1 MAMFNQTS
9 KGFLVPEWFKEQE
22 VIPSTMNTASVF
34 LGLSLGSAI
43 FAAAK
48 AMQQTSRMWKRHRT
62 ITTYA
67 IMIWLHWAASIALG
81 IINWFY
87 MWGTIVPR
95 LKWGTAALMTAINVS
110 VFIIWIPARLQISQS
125 FINVN
130 RVWDPIEKCL
140 FLLIDL
146 SLNIC
151 FIRLVKNRLIA
162 NGLTKYDK
170 LLSGNLALVVI
181 NISLDVRVSPPLPH
195 PPRTD
200 LADSPQPPQVI
211 FIGLM
216 WLPNT
221 SVYLNFQSFA
231 YLCKLYIEMTMAD
244 LIRKVVRSTDGN
256 SSGRGTSGQDPN
268 GYAKGTRSGGGAHRD
283 KSKSF
288 MGGVR
293 SGLRGAYGADCHSHF
308 ELESRCDDHPRDG
321 ASSSAAAAGPHI
333 RAESNTTNARDFA
346 GLQGIQKTT
355 VTEVVH
361 TKIDDIEGLPPD
373 EPGELAAG
381 AGALRVG
388 GVG

>member
-1 MAMFNQTS
+1 
-9 KGFLVPEWFKEQE
+9 
-22 VIPSTMNTASVF
+22 MNTASVF
-34 LGLSLGSAI
+34 LGLSLGSAV

-62 ITTYA
+62 ITSYA
-67 IMIWLHWAASIALG
+67 IMIWLHWIANISLG

-87 MWGTIVPR
+87 MWGTIQPSFWLFFGILIVWVAQ
-95 LKWGTAALMTAINVS
+95 LI
-110 VFIIWIPARLQISQS
+110 RLQ
-125 FINVN
+125 NLTVN
-130 RVWDPIEKCL
+130 RIWDPLEKCL
-140 FLLIDL
+140 FLCIDL
-146 SLNIC
+146 SLNIA

-170 LLSGNLALVVI
+170 LLSANLALVAI
-181 NISLDVRVSPPLPH
+181 NISLD
-195 PPRTD
+195 
-200 LADSPQPPQVI
+200 VI

-244 LIRKVVRSTDGN
+244 LIRKVVRSTGGH
-256 SSGRGTSGQDPN
+256 SSGRGTSGQDAN
-268 GYAKGTRSGGGAHRD
+268 GYARGTGSAHRN

-293 SGLRGAYGADCHSHF
+293 TGLRGAYGAECHSNF
-308 ELESRCDDHPRDG
+308 ELESRCEDG
-321 ASSSAAAAGPHI
+321 GGGAGGPHH
-333 RAESNTTNARDFA
+333 RGESNATSNARDFA
-346 GLQGIQKTT
+346 GLQGIQKTV

-361 TKIDDIEGLPPD
+361 SKADAEAEASRRSSLGSS
-373 EPGELAAG
+373 AAG

>member
-9 KGFLVPEWFKEQE
+9 RGFLVPEWFREQE

-34 LGLSLGSAI
+34 LGLSLGSAV

-67 IMIWLHWAASIALG
+67 IMIWLHWIASIALG

-87 MWGTIVPR
+87 MWGTIEPR
-95 LKWGTAALMTAINVS
+95 LKWGVAALMTAINVS
-110 VFIIWIPARLQISQS
+110 VFIVWIPARLQISEG
-125 FINVN
+125 FVN
-130 RVWDPIEKCL
+130 FNRIWDPIEKCL

-170 LLSGNLALVVI
+170 LLSGNLALVAI
-181 NISLDVRVSPPLPH
+181 NISLD
-195 PPRTD
+195 
-200 LADSPQPPQVI
+200 VI

-244 LIRKVVRSTDGN
+244 LIRKVVRSTDGG

-268 GYAKGTRSGGGAHRD
+268 GYAKGTGSAHRT
-283 KSKSF
+283 KTKSF

-293 SGLRGAYGADCHSHF
+293 SGLRGTYGADCRSHF
-308 ELESRCDDHPRDG
+308 ELESRCDDHIG
-321 ASSSAAAAGPHI
+321 VGGSGSGPHI
-333 RAESNTTNARDFA
+333 RGESSTNARDFA

-361 TKIDDIEGLPPD
+361 TKIEDIEGSRRTSQ
-373 EPGELAAG
+373 GSSQRELG
-381 AGALRVG
+381 PCVS
-388 GVG
+388 VESDSS